1 MCAKKQN
8 VLYILLFYA
17 LYEWATY
24 LCLCLAFVPTTI
36 VATVPPHLQSGPP
49 PFYFQSYRCML
60 PPQIKVLMVQW
71 WCKMHVK
78 HSWNTRVC
86 VLFPRGSVAMWTKRV
101 NLSIPTAPMVSL
113 LAIIQHHA
121 IKPSDVTNWIHSFRV
136 VQAIGSK
143 LKKNHP
149 FPLATC
155 IFWYTLV
162 HWIHERPL
170 NSI

>member
-8 VLYILLFYA
+8 VLFVLLFYA

-24 LCLCLAFVPTTI
+24 LCLCLAFVPVTI

-71 WCKMHVK
+71 WCKMKVK
-78 HSWNTRVC
+78 QSWNTRVR
-86 VLFPRGSVAMWTKRV
+86 VLFPRGSVAMWTERI

-113 LAIIQHHA
+113 LAIIQH
-121 IKPSDVTNWIHSFRV
+121 
-136 VQAIGSK
+136 QAIRRDK
-143 LKKNHP
+143 LNSQLQICTGNRLKTEKNPP

-155 IFWYTLV
+155 ILWYTLV